1 MAISNINT
9 SRPSP
14 STGQI
19 AKPTAPP
26 PAHKGPTQQ
35 DRHESVM
42 VQLSARARD
51 MQRAEENKQTASEE
65 HAARIEKLNRTDQAA
80 SEKLD
85 TQAREEARALDARRQ
100 QNAQENKRINTYA

>member
-9 SRPSP
+9 SRPSA

-19 AKPTAPP
+19 AKPTTPP
-26 PAHKGPTQQ
+26 PAHKGPSQQ

-42 VQLSARARD
+42 VELSAQARD
-51 MQRAEENKQTASEE
+51 LQRAEENKLNASAK
-65 HAARIEKLNRTDQAA
+65 HAERIEALNRSDQAA

-85 TQAREEARALDARRQ
+85 TQTREETRALEMRQQ